1 MEDILE
7 CILGYR
13 TLSASKARKLHHLSQ
28 TPPEYWTAK
37 ERMLS
42 GKART
47 RWLREERKRASRGG
61 SPAILDRIWPT
72 GPYWPN
78 GGVLVGGDKRRKEF
92 REAVGRMRYRDQAR
106 AEAHAQIYN
115 VHPLDIYGLPR
126 SHLQALLS
134 EGDWTRF
141 EPNQIL
147 NDRCR
152 ARKDRNK
159 HFFRHIGRAEPR
171 FDDSELLRNGRF
183 GEMAGAETEEDR
195 YRKFGWDRLW
205 DVPVYGPG
213 KENWDADS
221 RPRVWEVGNG
231 LGRRRGERS
240 RWERGP
246 E

>member
-78 GGVLVGGDKRRKEF
+78 GGVLVGGEKRRKEF
-92 REAVGRMRYRDQAR
+92 REAVGRMRYRDQAVSR
-106 AEAHAQIYN
+106 I
-115 VHPLDIYGLPR
+115 LF
-126 SHLQALLS
+126 LS
-134 EGDWTRF
+134 
-141 EPNQIL
+141 IL
-147 NDRCR
+147 SL
-152 ARKDRNK
+152 
-159 HFFRHIGRAEPR
+159 RHIRQDPNPHKKYRAIKR
-171 FDDSELLRNGRF
+171 IN
-183 GEMAGAETEEDR
+183 T
-195 YRKFGWDRLW
+195 
-205 DVPVYGPG
+205 
-213 KENWDADS
+213 
-221 RPRVWEVGNG
+221 
-231 LGRRRGERS
+231 
-240 RWERGP
+240 
-246 E
+246 